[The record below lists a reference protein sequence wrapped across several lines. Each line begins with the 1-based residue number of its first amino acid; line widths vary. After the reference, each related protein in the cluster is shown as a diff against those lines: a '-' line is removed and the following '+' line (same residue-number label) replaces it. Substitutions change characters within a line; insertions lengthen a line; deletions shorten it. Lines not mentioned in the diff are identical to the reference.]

1 MTEAERRKATHVV
14 RDLLDRATKPRPNG
28 DTLLFEA
35 ARLITQQSELLE
47 HCKQTLSESVEMEKQ
62 ISLLLFAVAS
72 MRAKQRTYFKSRSAD
87 DLVAA
92 KTAEND
98 VDRIVDEMRT
108 SGDRQRRLPF

>member
-1 MTEAERRKATHVV
+1 
-14 RDLLDRATKPRPNG
+14 
-28 DTLLFEA
+28 
-35 ARLITQQSELLE
+35 
-47 HCKQTLSESVEMEKQ
+47 
-62 ISLLLFAVAS
+62 

-108 SGDRQRRLPF
+108 AGDRQRRLPF